1 MLLSI
6 CIPTFNRSKT
16 IFRAI
21 DSILK
26 QTYKPYEII
35 VVDDGSTD
43 GTKDLVINKYPSI
56 KYFYLSNNGVSKA
69 RNKGVHES
77 KGEWIAFL
85 DSDDEWLPKKLQ
97 EQKKNLE
104 QNPTTFISHTNEIWI
119 RNGVRVNQMKKHQK
133 FGGYIFDKC
142 LEFCRMSPSSIMIH
156 RKVFEDVGN
165 FDEDLL
171 VCEDY
176 DLWIRVTSKYLVT
189 YIDDLMIKK
198 YGGHE
203 DQLSKVKNGIEHF
216 RIQSLEKILLSKILS
231 EGQAEEVRKVL
242 LRKLSI
248 YLNGLK
254 KRNKMEEL
262 LIVKKKILNWTI
274 TL

>member
-1 MLLSI
+1 MKISVI
-6 CIPTFNRSKT
+6 IPTFNRSKT

-56 KYFYLSNNGVSKA
+56 KYFYQSNNGVSKA

-104 QNPTTFISHTNEIWI
+104 Q
-119 RNGVRVNQMKKHQK
+119 K
-133 FGGYIFDKC
+133 
-142 LEFCRMSPSSIMIH
+142 
-156 RKVFEDVGN
+156 
-165 FDEDLL
+165 
-171 VCEDY
+171 
-176 DLWIRVTSKYLVT
+176 
-189 YIDDLMIKK
+189 
-198 YGGHE
+198 
-203 DQLSKVKNGIEHF
+203 
-216 RIQSLEKILLSKILS
+216 
-231 EGQAEEVRKVL
+231 
-242 LRKLSI
+242 
-248 YLNGLK
+248 
-254 KRNKMEEL
+254 
-262 LIVKKKILNWTI
+262 
-274 TL
+274 

>member
-1 MLLSI
+1 MKISVI
-6 CIPTFNRSKT
+6 IPTFNRSKT

-43 GTKDLVINKYPSI
+43 GTKNLVINKYPSI
-56 KYFYLSNNGVSKA
+56 KYFYQSNNGVSKA

>member
-1 MLLSI
+1 MKISVI
-6 CIPTFNRSKT
+6 IPTFNRSKT

-56 KYFYLSNNGVSKA
+56 KYFYQSNNGVSKA

>member
-1 MLLSI
+1 MKISVI
-6 CIPTFNRSKT
+6 IPTFNRSKT

-56 KYFYLSNNGVSKA
+56 KYFYQSNNGVSKA
-69 RNKGVHES
+69 RNKGLHES

>member
-1 MLLSI
+1 MKISVI
-6 CIPTFNRSKT
+6 IPTFNRSKT

-56 KYFYLSNNGVSKA
+56 KYFYQSNNGVSKA

-85 DSDDEWLPKKLQ
+85 DSDDEWLPEKLQ